1 MRGRF
6 SSERIL
12 TILNDFGTMTSD
24 QSEGTYKKTYI
35 KTRIYWL
42 PGNAFPIVP
51 KTFFQVFRKQ
61 IRPLSGRRNRP
72 RICLPGDFNDIGKY
86 YSFLCKI
93 SLCELSLS
101 ILLCWSLFIIKI
113 YYIIR
118 AEKYCLH

>member
-24 QSEGTYKKTYI
+24 QSEGTYKKTY
-35 KTRIYWL
+35 KNEDSLATGQCLSYCAENFL
-42 PGNAFPIVP
+42 SDFP
-51 KTFFQVFRKQ
+51 QQ

-72 RICLPGDFNDIGKY
+72 RICLPGDFNDISKY